1 MSSISSR
8 GIHHHQPLGGAV
20 VDPKREAAKQRV
32 MQQLEIGESHQAEQD
47 TTDHDSQ
54 THQLGARLRGNSRSR
69 GHHDKNLK
77 ISPRQG
83 KISELE
89 DAIQN
94 LQLQIEKFITGEKEV
109 NQKRLYSL
117 QARLDT
123 YQGELNHELEEFE
136 KEKQLLGILSPPINE
151 GEAQA
156 REGTSRREDPQVL
169 HG

>member
-1 MSSISSR
+1 M
-8 GIHHHQPLGGAV
+8 
-20 VDPKREAAKQRV
+20 
-32 MQQLEIGESHQAEQD
+32 
-47 TTDHDSQ
+47 
-54 THQLGARLRGNSRSR
+54 
-69 GHHDKNLK
+69 K